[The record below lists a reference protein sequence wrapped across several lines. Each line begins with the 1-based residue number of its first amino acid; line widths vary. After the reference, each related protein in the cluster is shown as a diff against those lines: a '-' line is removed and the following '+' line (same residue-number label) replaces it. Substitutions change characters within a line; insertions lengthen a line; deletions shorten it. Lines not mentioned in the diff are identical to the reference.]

1 MHSPSLMGKYGLPN
15 CPNLAVAVAAAVAL
29 EAEAAA
35 PVVLRLR
42 LGLAL
47 LLLLL
52 PKLNAA
58 AEPVEEV

>member
-15 CPNLAVAVAAAVAL
+15 CPNLAVVVAAAVAV

-42 LGLAL
+42 LGLVL
-47 LLLLL
+47 LLLM